1 MVLCNACSCIKLS
14 NVGERAGRT
23 SAALDSSK
31 SPLAVR
37 TSGDSDSSTSS
48 LAVGTSGDSD
58 SSTPSL
64 VSPKDL
70 SSSLLLSNPTQPKS
84 CSDLANYPCLPPAHA
99 RSKSENEIRISP
111 DQRRI
116 NRIIMMAVTPDK
128 MAVTPDKMDTEINS
142 DLDSLPNRDEKMEFF
157 NNLFK
162 SFLDNLDSCLKRL
175 DEDSSNQNT
184 DLYLLLEG
192 LNTIRDIY
200 ETKLKKSELLFK
212 LPDIKKLLSVP
223 NLPEVFKTYI
233 IQNNQSFFG
242 KNDTT
247 HTYKLYDSIQL
258 SRKTNATFFN
268 NVLTI
273 FTAILRSQNL
283 LLFKEVINNISKKEK
298 IKDFTSV
305 SPVIKDLLSS
315 LEHLYKHSE
324 KPIPFNLD
332 FFKTHL
338 DRSFLE
344 THRDNP
350 NFIFVVYES
359 IFNLFRHTWFSKSE
373 NMTKHRPS
381 IQQGAPPLITSLE
394 TPDTRH
400 EDRIIPFFKRI
411 ERLYQYNPSKKP
423 PSFIFVKI
431 DKVTNKNNVQKT
443 VYQKFQEFM
452 LQTVDTVDTVET
464 AKTVE
469 TANQQFQSL
478 MFHRYICFILNE
490 LTPSRM
496 DLLQPS
502 VSDDDSD
509 SRYDP
514 TNSLGTPE
522 YEFKKLSDMYEEKFL
537 PRTQSASAIPTSTDL

>member
-1 MVLCNACSCIKLS
+1 MDLCRACFNSPG
-14 NVGERAGRT
+14 VGERAER
-23 SAALDSSK
+23 
-31 SPLAVR
+31 AVR
-37 TSGDSDSSTSS
+37 TSGDSGSLTSSLAVGTSGDSDSPTSS

-70 SSSLLLSNPTQPKS
+70 GSSSLLSNPTQPKS
-84 CSDLANYPCLPPAHA
+84 CPDLANYPCLPPAHA
-99 RSKSENEIRISP
+99 RSKSENEIRISRE
-111 DQRRI
+111 QKKI
-116 NRIIMMAVTPDK
+116 NCIIMMAVTPDK

-142 DLDSLPNRDEKMEFF
+142 CLDSLPNRDEKMEFF

-162 SFLDNLDSCLKRL
+162 SFLDNLDSCLIRL

-184 DLYLLLEG
+184 DLYPLLEG
-192 LNTIRDIY
+192 LDTIRDFY

-212 LPDIKKLLSVP
+212 LPDIIKLLSVP
-223 NLPEVFKTYI
+223 NLPQVFKTYI
-233 IQNNQSFFG
+233 IENNQSFFG
-242 KNDTT
+242 KNNAT
-247 HTYKLYDSIQL
+247 HTYNLHYMTQL
-258 SRKTNATFFN
+258 MRKPNATFFN
-268 NVLTI
+268 NVLII
-273 FTAILRSQNL
+273 FTDILRSPSFL
-283 LLFKEVINNISKKEK
+283 KLRPISKKEK

-443 VYQKFQEFM
+443 VYQKFQELM
-452 LQTVDTVDTVET
+452 LQTVDTVET

-514 TNSLGTPE
+514 TNSRGTPPE
-522 YEFKKLSDMYEEKFL
+522 YKFEKLSDRYEEKFL

>member
-1 MVLCNACSCIKLS
+1 MALCTPLFCCFKLPRG
-14 NVGERAGRT
+14 GERA
-23 SAALDSSK
+23 
-31 SPLAVR
+31 PL
-37 TSGDSDSSTSS
+37 TSGDSLRVNRLPTASPRSPSESAVSS
-48 LAVGTSGDSD
+48 
-58 SSTPSL
+58 P
-64 VSPKDL
+64 
-70 SSSLLLSNPTQPKS
+70 LLSNPTQPKS

-99 RSKSENEIRISP
+99 RSKSENEIRISCN
-111 DQRRI
+111 QKKI
-116 NRIIMMAVTPDK
+116 NCIIMMAVTPDK

-142 DLDSLPNRDEKMEFF
+142 CLDSLPNRDEKMEFF

-162 SFLDNLDSCLKRL
+162 SFLDNLDSCLIRL

-184 DLYLLLEG
+184 DLYPLLEG
-192 LNTIRDIY
+192 LDTIRDFY

-247 HTYKLYDSIQL
+247 HTYKLYDSIRL
-258 SRKTNATFFN
+258 RRETNATFFN
-268 NVLTI
+268 NVLII
-273 FTAILRSQNL
+273 FTDILRSPSFL
-283 LLFKEVINNISKKEK
+283 KLRPISKKEK

-315 LEHLYKHSE
+315 LQHLYEHSN
-324 KPIPFNLD
+324 KCGKQIPFNLD
-332 FFKTHL
+332 LFKPYL

-344 THRDNP
+344 THRNNP

-411 ERLYQYNPSKKP
+411 ERLYRYNPSKKP

-443 VYQKFQEFM
+443 VYQKFQELM
-452 LQTVDTVDTVET
+452 LQTVDTVET

-514 TNSLGTPE
+514 TNSRGTPPE
-522 YEFKKLSDMYEEKFL
+522 YKFKKLPDTYEKKFL
-537 PRTQSASAIPTSTDL
+537 PRTHSASAIPTSTDKRF